1 MKKYL
6 LTALLISASIV
17 SQANTIEKDLVT
29 AEPATGRLQILAIQN
44 PKFPRGEE
52 ALKQFL
58 TSLIAD
64 DEQKFAG
71 QKAKLAFSIDAMG
84 LIYNIQII
92 ECDSELLKEK
102 LKGYFTQMPHW
113 EPATLDGL
121 PINSRV
127 VLPITIQE

>member
-6 LTALLISASIV
+6 LTALLISASIIA
-17 SQANTIEKDLVT
+17 QANTIEKDLIM
-29 AEPATGRLQILAIQN
+29 AEPANARLQTLAIQN
-44 PKFPRGEE
+44 PKFPRGED

-64 DEQKFAG
+64 EEQKFAG

-84 LIYNIQII
+84 LIYNIQIM
-92 ECDSELLKEK
+92 ECDSELLQEK
-102 LKGYFTQMPHW
+102 LKGFFTHMPHW
-113 EPATLDGL
+113 EPATLDGS

>member
-29 AEPATGRLQILAIQN
+29 AEPATGRLQTLAIQN

-58 TSLIAD
+58 TALLAED
-64 DEQKFAG
+64 DQKFAG

-84 LIYNIQII
+84 LIYNIQIL
-92 ECDSELLKEK
+92 ECDSELLQEK

-113 EPATLDGL
+113 APATLDGL